1 MAESDDDDEVE
12 EDDSDGDLEHLA
24 NFLQKSKRKQEKET
38 CSESQVVS
46 TGT

>member
-12 EDDSDGDLEHLA
+12 EDDIDGDLEHLA
-24 NFLQKSKRKQEKET
+24 NFLQNSKRKQEKET
-38 CSESQVVS
+38 WWESQVVS